1 MRFIDYKKNNV
12 MEAERKLQK
21 YFQLLFILTFFVVSL
36 LIVWCFR

>member
-1 MRFIDYKKNNV
+1 MRFIDYKKNNDV
-12 MEAERKLQK
+12 EAERKLQK